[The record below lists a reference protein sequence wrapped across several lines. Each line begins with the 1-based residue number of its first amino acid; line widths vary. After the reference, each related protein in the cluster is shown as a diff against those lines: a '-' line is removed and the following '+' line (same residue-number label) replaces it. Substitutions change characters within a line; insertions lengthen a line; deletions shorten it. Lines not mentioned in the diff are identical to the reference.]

1 MTTTEY
7 AVAAFIILMVVVGI
21 VEAIRTPMIIRR
33 FYRDKSFDDHGK
45 SALPDVADS
54 IVLENLYTPSLYSGV
69 TDGVTVQQFKAWSN
83 RRRQFTLNK
92 AARKRNQIPWSVTIV
107 EAQQVTPLCVRPTVV
122 PEAIL
127 YVNDG
132 NSIEFLGD
140 DEFADRYHVVA
151 ERADIVRP
159 LLTEK
164 LREFLLQPE
173 AISIEAVNSRIIV
186 KRQWQTDSVLER
198 LQQEIDIALVINEWF
213 AKSV

>member
-92 AARKRNQIPWSVTIV
+92 AARKRNQIPWSVTII
-107 EAQQVTPLCVRPTVV
+107 EAQQVTPLCAVSYTHLTLPTT
-122 PEAIL
+122 P
-127 YVNDG
+127 YV
-132 NSIEFLGD
+132 
-140 DEFADRYHVVA
+140 
-151 ERADIVRP
+151 
-159 LLTEK
+159 
-164 LREFLLQPE
+164 
-173 AISIEAVNSRIIV
+173 
-186 KRQWQTDSVLER
+186 
-198 LQQEIDIALVINEWF
+198 
-213 AKSV
+213 